1 MTSNSSLFIDY
12 YELTMAQ
19 GYFDTGKIDQIAT
32 FEYFFRENPFNGGF
46 SVICGVDDAI
56 RFISNFKLTPTDLE
70 YLKSKNTFSDEFLD
84 YLSKLRFDGAVNGLP
99 NGTLAFP
106 YAPVLQITGKLGV
119 LQLLETAI
127 LNIINFQS
135 LIATKAARICYASRR
150 EDTVIEFGLR
160 RAQGEGGI
168 LGAKASV
175 IGGCIATSNVLAGK
189 LFNLDVTG
197 THAHSWIQSFP
208 TELDA
213 FRAYAKSF
221 PNNTTLLVDTYD
233 VLRSGVPNA
242 ISIATDLAENGFSLQ
257 GIRIDS
263 GDLGWLAI
271 ESAKMLDQ
279 AGFTDVKIVLS
290 SDLDE
295 YIIESIIHQIQN
307 NYNNT
312 EEIEKGRHLIDRL
325 VWGVGTNMI
334 TGSGGKQAAFGGV
347 YKLVELD
354 NQPVI
359 KISENRAK
367 TTNPAKKNLWR
378 LSDLNGKWIA
388 DVMSLFHELPPKN
401 GDTIYHQSDP
411 SKFMTLKECEAI
423 QLHVDLFKMYNS
435 FPTENPWR
443 EARTRRSNQMKQ
455 IDGSHVRF
463 LNPHFYKISMT
474 ESLFQMKK
482 DLVKEQ
488 LSKFEKSSSFN
499 QI

>member
-1 MTSNSSLFIDY
+1 MDTLNKSHSLFVDY

-19 GYFDTGKIDQIAT
+19 GYFNSGKIDELAT
-32 FEYFFRENPFNGGF
+32 FEFFFRENPFNGGF
-46 SVICGVDDAI
+46 SVICGVEDAI
-56 RFISNFKLTPTDLE
+56 KFIQNFSMTPSDLDYLESKKKFSQEFLE
-70 YLKSKNTFSDEFLD
+70 YLA
-84 YLSKLRFDGAVNGLP
+84 KLRFDGVIRGLP
-99 NGTLAFP
+99 DGTIAFP
-106 YAPVLQITGKLGV
+106 YEPIIQLTGKLGI

-175 IGGCIATSNVLAGK
+175 IGGCFATSNVLAGK
-189 LFNLDVTG
+189 LFDLSVTG

-213 FRAYAKSF
+213 FRAYARSF
-221 PNNTTLLVDTYD
+221 PDNTTLLVDTYD

-242 ISIATDLAENGFSLQ
+242 IRVATDLAENGFSLK

-271 ESAKMLDQ
+271 KSAKMLDQ

-295 YIIESIIHQIQN
+295 YIIESIIHQIQI
-307 NYNNT
+307 NYNT
-312 EEIEKGRHLIDRL
+312 MEDQKKAQQLIDRL
-325 VWGVGTNMI
+325 IWGVGTNLI
-334 TGSGGKQAAFGGV
+334 TGSGGKQAAFGGI
-347 YKLVELD
+347 YKLVELE
-354 NQPVI
+354 NKPVI

-378 LSDLNGKWIA
+378 ITDLNGKWVA
-388 DVMSLFHELPPKN
+388 DVMSLFHEQPPKK

-423 QLHVDLFKMYNS
+423 QLHIDLVKMYNS
-435 FPTENPWR
+435 FPTENSWR
-443 EARTRRSNQMKQ
+443 EARIRRSNQMKQ

-474 ESLFQMKK
+474 EPLFQMKN

-488 LSKFEKSSSFN
+488 LSKFDQS
-499 QI
+499 